1 MKRLG
6 ILLVILIG
14 LAVAWEGFSRF
25 APNAF
30 QKVTKNVSV
39 PDTRKV
45 EIFDEENFVINAV
58 DNAEESVVTVGV
70 TDLPISRTQ
79 TQDPFNFFFGLP
91 QQQEPE
97 ISPEQSED
105 QYIGSGFV
113 IQKDGLIVTNK
124 HVVSDAG
131 LKYVVIDHAG
141 VTHTVSNIYRDPLN
155 DIAILKV
162 NNIPSGGFDEL
173 EMGDSSKLKP
183 GQFVV
188 AIGTPLGEFT
198 NTVTFG
204 VISGLGRGVDAGSP
218 FQGFVERLDNVIQ
231 TDAAINPGNSGGPLL
246 NSSGEVIGVNTAISS
261 QGQNI
266 GFAIPI
272 NTIKSSVENFNK
284 TGQFNR
290 PLLGVSYDI
299 ISERAAIANE
309 IPQGALVRRVL
320 ENSSADKAEIEIGDI
335 ITKIDGKKVT
345 GENGGL
351 ASIISNKKIG
361 DTVEIEYYRDGETNT
376 VDVKLEAAPG
386 Q

>member
-1 MKRLG
+1 MKKLG

-14 LAVAWEGFSRF
+14 IAVVWEGFSRF
-25 APNAF
+25 APNTF
-30 QKVTKNVSV
+30 EGVTKTV
-39 PDTRKV
+39 PSTKQVD
-45 EIFDEENFVINAV
+45 IFTEENFVINAV
-58 DNAEESVVTVGV
+58 DNAEESVVTIGV
-70 TDLPISRTQ
+70 TDIPISRTQ
-79 TQDPFNFFFGLP
+79 INDPFNFFFGQP
-91 QQQEPE
+91 QQEEPE
-97 ISPEQSED
+97 ISPEQPED
-105 QYIGSGFV
+105 QFIGSGFV

-124 HVVSDAG
+124 HVVSDAS
-131 LKYVVIDHAG
+131 LKYVVIDHKGAK
-141 VTHTVSNIYRDPLN
+141 HTVSNVYRDPLN
-155 DIAILKV
+155 DVAILKV
-162 NNIPSGGFDEL
+162 NNVPNGGFDEL

-204 VISGLGRGVDAGSP
+204 VISGLGRGVDAGSRY
-218 FQGFVERLDNVIQ
+218 QGFVERLDNVIQ

-272 NTIKSSVENFNK
+272 NTIKSSVDNFNK

-299 ISERAAIANE
+299 VSERAAIANE
-309 IPQGALVRRVL
+309 IPEGALVRQVL
-320 ENSSADKAEIEIGDI
+320 ANSSAANAGIENGDI

-345 GENGGL
+345 GDNGGL

-361 DTVEIEYYRDGETNT
+361 DEIEIEYYRDGETRT
-376 VDVKLEAAPG
+376 VDVKLEAA
-386 Q
+386 QSQ

>member
-14 LAVAWEGFSRF
+14 IAVMWEGISRV

-30 QKVTKNVSV
+30 QNVTKNV
-39 PDTRKV
+39 PETGTRKV
-45 EIFDEENFVINAV
+45 EVFDEENFVINAV
-58 DNAEESVVTVGV
+58 DNAKESVVTIGV
-70 TDLPISRTQ
+70 TDLPVSRNQ
-79 TQDPFNFFFGLP
+79 MNDPFNFFFGLP
-91 QQQEPE
+91 QEEPE
-97 ISPEQSED
+97 ISPEQPED

-124 HVVSDAG
+124 HVVSDTS
-131 LKYVVIDHAG
+131 LKYVVIDHKG
-141 VTHTVSNIYRDPLN
+141 DKHKVNNIYRDPLN
-155 DIAILKV
+155 DIAILKIDNV
-162 NNIPSGGFDEL
+162 PSGGFNEL

-204 VISGLGRGVDAGSP
+204 VISGLGRGVEAGSRY
-218 FQGFVERLDNVIQ
+218 QGFVERLDNVIQ

-246 NSSGEVIGVNTAISS
+246 NSAGEVIGVNTAISS

-272 NTIKSSVENFNK
+272 NTIKSSVDNFNK

-290 PLLGVSYDI
+290 PLLGVSYDV
-299 ISERAAIANE
+299 ISQRAALTNE
-309 IPQGALVRRVL
+309 VPEGALVSRVL
-320 ENSSADKAEIEIGDI
+320 ENSSADKVGIKTGDI

-345 GENGGL
+345 EDNGGL

-361 DTVEIEYYRDGETNT
+361 DEIEIEYFRDGESKN
-376 VDVKLEAAPG
+376 VNVKLEAAPG